1 MPSHPTGPPAQSQ
14 PTEPI
19 EVAKFW
25 KSRQRNEHVRVV
37 LSNFKG
43 FNVIDVRIFHTG
55 PDGIDRPTPK
65 GISLVVSKLPEF
77 AAALNKALKRAQ
89 TLGLLDQ
96 EQHDVRS

>member
-1 MPSHPTGPPAQSQ
+1 VTELPEQSQ
-14 PTEPI
+14 ASEPI
-19 EVAKFW
+19 EIAKFW

-43 FNVIDVRIFHTG
+43 FNTIDVRIFHTG
-55 PDGIDRPTPK
+55 PDGIDRPTLK
-65 GISLVVSKLPEF
+65 GISLVVRKLPEL

-96 EQHDVRS
+96 EQHDERA